1 VSGETPLLI
10 RDARPEDRA
19 AIRALTLAAYEEHA
33 PVMAPSAWAALR
45 DAITTTLDG
54 EVVAERIVAERHGA
68 IVGSVML
75 CPPSEGAYGG
85 ELARLASPEVRLR
98 AVSQAARRQGVGK
111 ALMDEC
117 MRRARASGATSL
129 GLHTSD
135 SLRAAV
141 RMYERMGFERNP
153 DDDFQPPGAELVKAY
168 RLRLSDEQ
176 P

>member
-1 VSGETPLLI
+1 MSVDTPLLI
-10 RDARPEDRA
+10 RDARPEDRP

-33 PVMAPSAWAALR
+33 RAMAPSAWAALR
-45 DAITTTLDG
+45 DAITATLDG
-54 EVVAERIVAERHGA
+54 EIVAERIVAERDGA

-85 ELARLASPEVRLR
+85 EVARLESPEVRLL
-98 AVSQAARRQGVGK
+98 AVSRAARGRGIGQT
-111 ALMDEC
+111 LMDEC
-117 MRRARASGATSL
+117 LRRARAGGATSI

-168 RLRLSDEQ
+168 RLRLKQGS
-176 P
+176 